1 MKNNNFI
8 FILFCFLIF
17 GPNGHADNFQFY
29 VKDISIE
36 NEGNIIFAND
46 GKVISKNKNLEIIAK
61 KYKYIKNL
69 DQLKSDNGIIL
80 IKNYSSVR

>member
-8 FILFCFLIF
+8 FILFCFLII

-46 GKVISKNKNLEIIAK
+46 GKVISKNKN
-61 KYKYIKNL
+61 
-69 DQLKSDNGIIL
+69 
-80 IKNYSSVR
+80 